1 MYTFI
6 GATLPGILFFIC
18 TFYVKTCMS
27 LDNVTEKG
35 PADDYST
42 DTLDMDYS
50 AYVIVC
56 EKQLNRKFRD
66 WFMPTIYS
74 LICFVGLVGNLLVI
88 LTYVYFKRL
97 KTMTDVY
104 LLNLAGADL
113 LFVLTLPFWAASF
126 LDEWMLGQFLCKA
139 MYSIYKLS
147 FYSGMLLLT
156 CISVDRYFAIARAIS
171 AHRHRTRAVY
181 FSKVS
186 SVVLW
191 TLALLFS
198 VPEMAYTGVND
209 NRTCTIIN
217 SGEKNVRMTI
227 QIGQM
232 IAGFVLPAVV
242 MGFCYCGI
250 VQTLMQAQNF
260 EKNKAIKVIFAVVA
274 VFLLFQLPYNIAML
288 IATINT
294 ISGGSKD
301 CVSDNKLLFAID
313 ITQSLAFTRCC
324 LNPFLY
330 AFIGVKFRHDLFKLL
345 KDLGCVS
352 QERFFQYTTCSR
364 KRSFDTKDTETT
376 TSFSP

>member
-1 MYTFI
+1 
-6 GATLPGILFFIC
+6 
-18 TFYVKTCMS
+18 
-27 LDNVTEKG
+27 
-35 PADDYST
+35 
-42 DTLDMDYS
+42 
-50 AYVIVC
+50 
-56 EKQLNRKFRD
+56 
-66 WFMPTIYS
+66 MPTIYS

-126 LDEWMLGQFLCKA
+126 LDEWMLGLFLCKA
-139 MYSIYKLS
+139 MYSIYKVS

-198 VPEMAYTGVND
+198 VPEMAYTGIND
-209 NRTCTIIN
+209 NRTCAIIN

-227 QIGQM
+227 QISQM
-232 IAGFVLPAVV
+232 IAGFVLPALV

-274 VFLLFQLPYNIAML
+274 VFLLFQLPYNITLL
-288 IATINT
+288 IQT
-294 ISGGSKD
+294 ISGGNMK
-301 CVSDNKLLFAID
+301 CAFDNKLLFALD

-364 KRSFDTKDTETT
+364 KRSFDTKDTETS

>member
-6 GATLPGILFFIC
+6 EATLPGTVFFIC

-27 LDNVTEKG
+27 LENVTEKG
-35 PADDYST
+35 QAENDYST
-42 DTLDMDYS
+42 DNFDYS
-50 AYVIVC
+50 AYVTVC
-56 EKQLNRKFRD
+56 EKQSNRKFRN

-126 LDEWMLGQFLCKA
+126 LDEWMLGSFLCKA
-139 MYSIYKLS
+139 MYSIYKVS

-171 AHRHRTRAVY
+171 AHRHRSRAVY

-191 TLALLFS
+191 ILALLFS
-198 VPEMAYTGVND
+198 VPEMAYTGIND
-209 NRTCTIIN
+209 NRTCAIIN

-227 QIGQM
+227 QISQM

-274 VFLLFQLPYNIAML
+274 VFLLFQLPYNIALL
-288 IATINT
+288 IQT
-294 ISGGSKD
+294 ISGGSMK
-301 CVSDNKLLFAID
+301 CAFDNELLFALD

-364 KRSFDTKDTETT
+364 KRSFDTKDTETS